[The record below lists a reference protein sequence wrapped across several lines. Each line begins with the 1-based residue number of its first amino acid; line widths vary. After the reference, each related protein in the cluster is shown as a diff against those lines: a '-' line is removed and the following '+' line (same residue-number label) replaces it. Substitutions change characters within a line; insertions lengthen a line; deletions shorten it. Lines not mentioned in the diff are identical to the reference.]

1 SDSTRA
7 VAAAVG
13 RQVAQRDGR
22 ERVRL
27 LYVGFTRARDHLVL
41 AVPLDAKGNSRTA
54 WLDELVDEQGTI
66 LELPN
71 SPLHPLQV
79 RGTTGEYQ
87 AAARVWTLTANSNG
101 AANDSPDDSCVSGKA
116 AGTVQ
121 EDPGASSEANGSVTT
136 REHSR
141 WWLVRNRQQRCEVR
155 HWLHPSLGNENAISL
170 LPPGSPPSSA
180 SHDASRLL
188 VPLPQPGTRSARPFT
203 DCSPSI
209 SGKPPKAIAI
219 DVART
224 ILTRAGLA
232 AAFDAVH
239 LISASDALRAFVNQ
253 HWPD

>member
-1 SDSTRA
+1 FDVCAQTDKGRFDPADPLGQRWIRYWPWPLGQQKEAPLRDRALASDSTRA

-116 AGTVQ
+116 G
-121 EDPGASSEANGSVTT
+121 E
-136 REHSR
+136 
-141 WWLVRNRQQRCEVR
+141 
-155 HWLHPSLGNENAISL
+155 
-170 LPPGSPPSSA
+170 
-180 SHDASRLL
+180 
-188 VPLPQPGTRSARPFT
+188 
-203 DCSPSI
+203 
-209 SGKPPKAIAI
+209 
-219 DVART
+219 
-224 ILTRAGLA
+224 
-232 AAFDAVH
+232 
-239 LISASDALRAFVNQ
+239 
-253 HWPD
+253 